1 MIVYPFN
8 MLKKGNLQNVSSFKE
23 GQKLL
28 EQVNKQINRLKN
40 KSPKNKVEKNKKE
53 FYEKI
58 EQAPDTSGNSL
69 QVKIFDWFSKLNLQQ
84 KKNICSIYNKWLT
97 DILPQ
102 MYDLYQKDNNIT
114 FKPTEE
120 LFEVFIDNAYSL
132 HSYDLLNN
140 LKSTSNDVVNSSK
153 NKESKEFDSSLDK
166 NEKENE
172 EVFLYKK
179 FFVYD
184 SKDGSEKKTD
194 IDNEFLRNLLF
205 ISSDDNAILISDEI
219 LSNFKKFKEMFL
231 YFSKDKCFKGWVFPY
246 YKYGILNI
254 HLPTWIRETK
264 SNLTLCQIIV
274 GFFEV
279 SIMLNYEYYFYTN
292 RFYQSSICDVLL
304 KLDEEINDIKKQ
316 LIKNYYVDNIL
327 DKIFTQSIIEEQI
340 SKSNHDKELSLII
353 YNELKE
359 HIFNTND
366 EKNKILKLLKK
377 LSFLSIKDIINNRK
391 HIYFSYKEFIIK
403 FLQEEIIKDLLKGET
418 NKKSKKKKK
427 NGKNKTYKTTNQEL
441 EKKQN
446 EKLKTENNNRN
457 INDINEMKN
466 EINEIKE
473 EKKNKKEKEIKEL
486 HYNLLNKTKNN
497 ITINSNDELIRII
510 SKTSL
515 STYKSSNYQ
524 EDQSIEEEDDSDSH
538 STTRGVIPKIIDNND
553 INIDSSIHF
562 DNKNNNSDI
571 PKIPSSNL
579 DNNNDNN
586 KLPVLNIDN
595 NTIKETPLSN
605 LNGNNTTNNET
616 PSFSLENKNTTINDT
631 PLISFDKNKNT
642 KNNESPLISLN
653 SNINNNEIPSI
664 SLDSNNIK
672 NNESPKVSIENNN
685 IENTKNKET
694 SYDFDNNINNT
705 NNKINISNNQNVFSS
720 ELDNRNN
727 YNYCF
732 INKNPFFPI
741 VYNNNNVMSFQI
753 NNFNVNPFFNYNAQN
768 NIPFY
773 NNFYNNYNYNYMN
786 NIHNNN
792 YYYLNNN
799 NNQNQNSEKFYS
811 DLDENIKNYCL
822 KTKIY
827 VKVLDIYKKKYL
839 EKIQNMI
846 INHFIDEFELE
857 FGIYGSYCTDLSI
870 EGSDIDVCI
879 IYKNLTKKN
888 MFFGVELFNFLKENE
903 KKTDFSYK
911 TVNILTARKPRII
924 VEIDISK
931 EISEN
936 VFKNALDYCDKSD
949 LNTIKIDFTLD
960 KDRQYLIDNVNSVKY
975 VKEQLNEF
983 PQMQNIILVMK
994 RYLKIKKKN
1003 ELYKCGI
1010 SSFSLFLMVLSTI
1023 KMNQKENYINDIKLG
1038 GLLIICFKRLSMF
1051 KFNTFGI
1058 GKDNYD
1064 YALQFDNPNGFP
1076 YILNPKNGSNVFEFG
1091 KISGAGIN
1099 EIFSYGYKL
1108 IISIFND
1115 YNNHNFIDII
1125 KTLFSQ
1131 TKMIQLN
1138 NAKFI

>member
-8 MLKKGNLQNVSSFKE
+8 MLKKGNLQNVLSFKE
-23 GQKLL
+23 GQKFL
-28 EQVNKQINRLKN
+28 EQINKQINRLRN
-40 KSPKNKVEKNKKE
+40 KSPKNQVEKNKKE

-58 EQAPDTSGNSL
+58 EQAPDSSGNSL
-69 QVKIFDWFSKLNLQQ
+69 QVKIFYWFSKLNLPQ
-84 KKNICSIYNKWLT
+84 KKNICAIYNKWLT

-120 LFEVFIDNAYSL
+120 LSEVFIDNAYSL

-153 NKESKEFDSSLDK
+153 NKECKEFDSSLNK
-166 NEKENE
+166 NEKEKE

-184 SKDGSEKKTD
+184 SKDESEKKAD

-231 YFSKDKCFKGWVFPY
+231 YFSKDKCFKGWIFPY
-246 YKYGILNI
+246 YKNGILNI
-254 HLPTWIRETK
+254 HLPAWIRETK

-274 GFFEV
+274 SFFEI

-304 KLDEEINDIKKQ
+304 KLDEEIYDIKNQ

-327 DKIFTQSIIEEQI
+327 DKIFNQSILEEQI
-340 SKSNHDKELSLII
+340 SKCNQDKELGLII

-359 HIFNTND
+359 YIFNIND
-366 EKNKILKLLKK
+366 EKNKILKLIKK

-403 FLQEEIIKDLLKGET
+403 FLQEEIIKDLLKEDT
-418 NKKSKKKKK
+418 NKNSKKKKK
-427 NGKNKTYKTTNQEL
+427 NRKNKTYKTESKEP

-457 INDINEMKN
+457 INEINEMK
-466 EINEIKE
+466 NEIKE

-486 HYNLLNKTKNN
+486 HDNLLNKTKNN
-497 ITINSNDELIRII
+497 ITINTNDELIRII

-538 STTRGVIPKIIDNND
+538 STTKGVIQKIIDNND
-553 INIDSSIHF
+553 INIDSSIHL

-571 PKIPSSNL
+571 PKNPSSNL
-579 DNNNDNN
+579 DNNNDIN

-595 NTIKETPLSN
+595 NTIKETPSSN
-605 LNGNNTTNNET
+605 LNRNNTTNNET
-616 PSFSLENKNTTINDT
+616 PSFSLENNNTTINDT
-631 PLISFDKNKNT
+631 TSISFDKKETT

-653 SNINNNEIPSI
+653 SNINNNETSSI
-664 SLDSNNIK
+664 SLDSNNIQ
-672 NNESPKVSIENNN
+672 NNESPLVSFDNNN
-685 IENTKNKET
+685 TENTKNKET
-694 SYDFDNNINNT
+694 SYNFDNNINNT
-705 NNKINISNNQNVFSS
+705 NNQINNSNNKNIFSS
-720 ELDNRNN
+720 ELDSRNN

-732 INKNPFFPI
+732 INKNPFFPM
-741 VYNNNNVMSFQI
+741 VCNNNNLMSFPI
-753 NNFNVNPFFNYNAQN
+753 NNFNVNPFFNYNTQN

-773 NNFYNNYNYNYMN
+773 NNFYNNCYNNYNYNYMN
-786 NIHNNN
+786 NIYNNN

-799 NNQNQNSEKFYS
+799 NNQNQNCENFYS
-811 DLDENIKNYCL
+811 NLDANINNYCFM
-822 KTKIY
+822 TKMN
-827 VKVLDIYKKKYL
+827 VKVLDIYKNKYL
-839 EKIQNMI
+839 QKIQNMI
-846 INHFIDEFELE
+846 VNHFMDQFDLE

-888 MFFGVELFNFLKENE
+888 TFFGDELFIFLKENE

-911 TVNILTARKPRII
+911 TENILTARKPRII

-931 EISEN
+931 EIAEN
-936 VFKNALDYCDKSD
+936 FFKNALDYCDKSD

-960 KDRQYLIDNVNSVKY
+960 EDRQYLIDNVNSLKY
-975 VKEQLNEF
+975 VKSQLNKY

-994 RYLKIKKKN
+994 RYLKIIKKN
-1003 ELYKCGI
+1003 ELYKGGI
-1010 SSFSLFLMVLSTI
+1010 SSFSLFLMVLNTI
-1023 KMNQKENYINDIKLG
+1023 KMNQKENYIKDIKLG

-1051 KFNTFGI
+1051 KFNQFGI
-1058 GKDNYD
+1058 GKDNFD
-1064 YALQFDNPNGFP
+1064 YALQFNNSNGFP
-1076 YILNPKNGSNVFEFG
+1076 YILNPKNGANVFEFG
-1091 KISGAGIN
+1091 KITGPGIN
-1099 EIFSYGYKL
+1099 IIFSYGYKL
-1108 IISIFND
+1108 IISIFNN
-1115 YNNHNFIDII
+1115 YNNNIDII

-1131 TKMIQLN
+1131 TKMYP
-1138 NAKFI
+1138 